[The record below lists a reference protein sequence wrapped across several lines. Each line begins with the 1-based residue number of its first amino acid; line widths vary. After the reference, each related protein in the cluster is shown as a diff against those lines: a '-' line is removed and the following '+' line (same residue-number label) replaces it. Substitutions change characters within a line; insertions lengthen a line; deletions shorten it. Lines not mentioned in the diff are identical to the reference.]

1 MEYSSIETKMLQS
14 FEYETTV
21 NNDGN
26 ILGICE
32 LGKAK
37 IQLINENN
45 SYSTYK
51 GSWISTPHGSFYIY
65 DVKPVQ
71 ENVTIELSCYDIK
84 YKLDTPYDS
93 AKHTFP
99 CTLKEWRNSIFN
111 DCGVTY
117 DNTDFP
123 NSDLTLSEEP
133 YLDDGITNR
142 NVVALIAQAGASIVI
157 TDNQDKFYFSW
168 FNDTIHNVIDWLEL
182 TTEKNPTKSVNFLVL
197 SRGDAGDD
205 YYYPLTIPENKV
217 EFKIDS
223 NYILDPQDTTS
234 ETDLRATTIIPLYNR
249 INGFS
254 YIIYSMRTQF
264 IENKLTLKLGDKI
277 KYKDVYGNELTSYVM
292 SKKITWLGGDLT
304 DSDNY
309 ELTISAREINETSTE
324 VSYKKKDVNKSVI
337 ELSRKTDKAMGM
349 IKDAVKKVDDLTDY
363 IKTKQGTTS
372 IELLKT
378 PDSTG
383 AINKLSI
390 KNFNLQTLY
399 PDMAYPSNYTYP
411 GVLNFY
417 TLIISNEKVVYSP
430 SLPTAN
436 NQTELYNVGGISGK
450 FYRCVDN
457 VWTEET
463 NLDNIKFIYI
473 NSPFPLQTLT
483 TTMGD
488 PVYDELI
495 FEDNQ
500 VSIIQR
506 LDYDE
511 ENNLEV
517 LEKPV
522 TYNLGE
528 MLVPTFETN
537 TYITMKYWTNLNYE
551 CTYIEKNEFTSSF
564 STKNETNAIISI
576 TDEINLKVENK
587 CGKDDVVNQLNIS
600 KDLIEIKGNR
610 FVLDADNV
618 KIDKFGNIILSN
630 GAKVLGEYG
639 LLSSIIVESNIMSRS
654 FIGGNMILPM
664 GYSQYE
670 ETSSGSITTIK
681 DSLQLQFTI
690 PKGFKIMSAFILLEH
705 MPTKYKDGTTLKYTG
720 TSKNLKLYRATNYS
734 AGTFEMDITRYVTNN
749 SEINYSEVPN
759 AFGVSG
765 FSGSSSCYTSKQSI
779 NIKDFITT
787 SDTEDSFNMFKIE
800 TSNSLV
806 TSLAAMYQNSG
817 ACKATLTIMGYSSFE

>member
-99 CTLKEWRNSIFN
+99 YTLKEWRNSIFN

-399 PDMAYPSNYTYP
+399 PDMAYPSDYTYP

-417 TLIISNEKVVYSP
+417 TLIISNEKVIYSP

-450 FYRCVDN
+450 FYRCIDN

-564 STKNETNAIISI
+564 TTKNETNALMSI
-576 TDEINLKVENK
+576 TNEINLKVENK

-734 AGTFEMDITRYVTNN
+734 GGTFVMDITRYVTNN

-765 FSGSSSCYTSKQSI
+765 FSGSSSGYTSKQSI
-779 NIKDFITT
+779 NVKDFITT

-806 TSLAAMYQNSG
+806 TSLAAMYQNTG
-817 ACKATLTIMGYSSFE
+817 ACKATLMIMGYSSFE